1 MRRHDDLA
9 VVPREASAAAVSW
22 VIEYAPSRWP
32 SLVERGAAHGSWSAA
47 STDTLDVLVDGT
59 IFDAANPAQAVLDAI
74 RQAPET
80 AFDAL
85 APLSG
90 RFALFIADRSRNRL
104 LAVRDQ
110 MGMHPLFY
118 ADAARGLLFST
129 SIDALLSQP
138 EVSRDLN
145 RVVVAEHLVHRWVD
159 PNETY
164 FSAVRRVPPG
174 HALEAAGASRAV
186 RRYWDPSS
194 PTGGRMTDE
203 EAVGQF
209 APVFERAVARCMG
222 ARRSAVFLSGGF
234 DSVSIA
240 ATATTLAR
248 RAGRPEPHALSLG
261 FSDPDCDEQFVQR
274 SVAQSLGL
282 TQELLP
288 YDVAVGSRGVL
299 GPALEL
305 GATWP
310 VPILNIWAP
319 AYYALAQRAGRHGCD
334 TILTGT
340 GGDEWLNVT
349 PCLAADLM
357 RQGRFRQLAK
367 LTRVFQ
373 GSFRLDSAA
382 VLKST
387 LWTFGLRRLIGGAA
401 DAIAP
406 TFWRRRRHQREIEK
420 TLPWVA
426 PDPAIRRAMDERCER
441 LLPPARPGPGG
452 FYEREMRSALTHPLV
467 AMEYEEHFEFGRRVG
482 ASMLH
487 PYLDPDLVQL
497 LYGMSPDALI
507 SGGRSKGLVRDTV
520 ARQFPELGFERAQK
534 VNATGFFR
542 GVLLREG
549 PAAWQARNGA
559 RTLSD
564 LGVLA
569 SSTFE
574 PVVHDLFAGR
584 RPNDNYL
591 VWNVLNLESW
601 VRARVRGTSTMG
613 AE

>member
-1 MRRHDDLA
+1 M
-9 VVPREASAAAVSW
+9 
-22 VIEYAPSRWP
+22 
-32 SLVERGAAHGSWSAA
+32 
-47 STDTLDVLVDGT
+47 LVDGT

-80 AFDAL
+80 ALDAL

-110 MGMHPLFY
+110 MGIHPLFY
-118 ADAARGLLFST
+118 ADTARGLLFST
-129 SIDALLSQP
+129 SIDALLAQP

-145 RVVVAEHLVHRWVD
+145 RVVIAEHLVHRWVD

-174 HALEAAGASRAV
+174 HALEAAGASRVV

-222 ARRSAVFLSGGF
+222 AKRSAVFLSGGF

-274 SVAQSLGL
+274 GVAQALGL
-282 TQELLP
+282 TQEFVP
-288 YDVAVGSRGVL
+288 YEVAVGGRGVL

-357 RQGRFRQLAK
+357 LQGRFRQLAEF
-367 LTRVFQ
+367 TRRSSALVPVRFG
-373 GSFRLDSAA
+373 GSAEEHALDVRPAA
-382 VLKST
+382 PH
-387 LWTFGLRRLIGGAA
+387 R
-401 DAIAP
+401 
-406 TFWRRRRHQREIEK
+406 WRRRRYRAHV
-420 TLPWVA
+420 LAAA
-426 PDPAIRRAMDERCER
+426 PPPARNPKDAAMGSARSGDPARDGRAVRAPAAAGAAGPGWILRPRDADRSDAPVGRDGIRRALRIW
-441 LLPPARPGPGG
+441 PPGRRVDAAPVPGPGPG
-452 FYEREMRSALTHPLV
+452 AAAVRHVT
-467 AMEYEEHFEFGRRVG
+467 GRARQRR
-482 ASMLH
+482 
-487 PYLDPDLVQL
+487 PDE
-497 LYGMSPDALI
+497 
-507 SGGRSKGLVRDTV
+507 GLVRDTV
-520 ARQFPELGFERAQK
+520 ARQFPELGFERAPK

-542 GVLLREG
+542 GMLEREG
-549 PAAWQARNGA
+549 PAAWQARDGA
-559 RTLSD
+559 RTLSA
-564 LGVLA
+564 LGVFA

-584 RPNDNYL
+584 RPHDNYL
-591 VWNVLNLESW
+591 VWNILSLESW